1 MGKVKVEQS
10 ATDIYT
16 AHPGLVLL
24 GRCIR
29 LCCDMRE
36 RIGRLENGRKR
47 IPSMDILTT
56 FLGLLC
62 LGTSD
67 YVAVSDRRSDIWFQ
81 EALGLDWVPSAE
93 CLRQRLD
100 EMAQREAVVAAL
112 VRGALELLR
121 RLGVPITGYGEK
133 LGGMIPLDID
143 VTPLDNSRTKKEG
156 VEWTYKKV
164 DGYAPIVAY
173 LGVEGWCVGLELR
186 PGSQHAQCGFV
197 DFLGPVLEGSRRL
210 TQAPLL
216 VRLDGAHD
224 AGATLRTLEEAKDV
238 HYVIRWNRRGS
249 KLKSWLR
256 RALERGVE
264 EPGHRAGVRSWLV
277 ESRAVRPVE
286 AGSREKVSC
295 RLVVRVTEESI
306 DKRGQCLA
314 VPRISLDGWLTDLSL
329 PGQDV
334 IRLYCDHGTSEQFH
348 SELKGELDLERLP
361 SGYFAT
367 NALIL
372 HLGSFAYNVL
382 RALGVR
388 SLECGGVSGGSVV
401 RRRRVRTVMQELIW
415 GAARVIRH
423 GHRVVLRFGRSC
435 SVYGVFCQL
444 MDWLDKLREPEPFC
458 C

>member
-1 MGKVKVEQS
+1 MRQIKFERS
-10 ATDIYT
+10 AAEIYT

-24 GRCIR
+24 GQCIR
-29 LCCDMRE
+29 LCGDMRE

-47 IPSMDILTT
+47 ISSMDILTC

-62 LGTSD
+62 LGKSD
-67 YVAVSDRRSDIWFQ
+67 YEAVSDRRSDIWFQ
-81 EALGLDWVPSAE
+81 EALGLGWVPSAE

-100 EMAQREAVVAAL
+100 EMAKREAVVAAL

-121 RLGVPITGYGEK
+121 RLRVHITGYGEK

-186 PGSQHAQCGFV
+186 PGSQHAQRGFV
-197 DFLGPVLEGSRRL
+197 DFLGFVLAGARRL
-210 TQAPLL
+210 TRAPLL

-224 AGATLRTLEEAKDV
+224 AGATLRALEEAKDV

-249 KLKSWLR
+249 KPKTWLR

-264 EPGHRAGVRSWLV
+264 ESGHRAGVRSWLV
-277 ESRAVRPVE
+277 ESRAWRPVE
-286 AGSREKVSC
+286 VGGREKVSC
-295 RLVVRVTEESI
+295 RLVVRVTEESV
-306 DKRGQCLA
+306 DETGQFLA
-314 VPRISLDGWLTDLSL
+314 VCRISLDGWLTDLSL

-348 SELKGELDLERLP
+348 SELKGELALERLP

-382 RALGVR
+382 RALGMR
-388 SLECGGVSGGSVV
+388 SLECGGESGGFAV

-415 GAARVIRH
+415 GAARVIRR
-423 GHRVVLRFGRSC
+423 GHRVVLRFGCSC
-435 SVYGVFCQL
+435 SVYGVFCHL
-444 MDWLDKLREPEPFC
+444 MDWLDKLREPEIFC